1 MFECVI
7 NFDRIVMKRGLFL
20 WGMAALLGA
29 VCLASCSDEKDD
41 VDSPKVEGLPR
52 VSFNTQSGL
61 YVVKVN
67 KSVGL
72 KATVSN
78 ALNPEVS
85 WKRDGKIV
93 SRDTVYMF
101 SSKVL
106 GEYYL
111 KFRVDATN
119 GSTEEEVRV
128 DVVDKTPPVVSLPI
142 PDEGYL
148 TVGNGQDLLISPSV
162 KYSEGATYEWF
173 LEGQKVGT
181 DSVYVFR
188 QTEETEYAM
197 TLTVKNEDGQDRIA
211 FRVRVVPVPVL
222 NIAFEQE
229 EMVVPVGRTLYLQP
243 IVQYA
248 TEAAVYEWKVGGR
261 VQSGVTG
268 TMFAYTPAGEG
279 EVTVEVTGRDGE
291 MVGSAVVQV
300 KCVAAEGTYYRK
312 ATAASKVKCN
322 RVYEFLPAPGQF
334 VNEGYTATTMAEAC
348 AYAEERLEM
357 EAYVSL
363 GGFGGYVVVGFD
375 HSIDNKAGE
384 YDFGITGNSFAGSSE
399 PGIVWVMQDENG
411 NGLPDDTW
419 YELKGSETG
428 KPETVQG
435 YAVTYYRPKA
445 PKMDVQWTD
454 NRGKSGCVDYLAAYH
469 QQDYYY
475 PAWVKENSYTLRGTC
490 LGLRNT
496 QSGDTGFWYNGEY
509 DWGYADNFG
518 NDRLSP
524 DDNHDAAPNSNYFK
538 IEHAVYPDGSPVDLK
553 YIDFVK
559 VQCGVNGKS
568 GWLGEI
574 STEVFGVFDYKM
586 TY

>member
-1 MFECVI
+1 
-7 NFDRIVMKRGLFL
+7 MKRGLFL
-20 WGMAALLGA
+20 WGMVALLGA
-29 VCLASCSDEKDD
+29 VCLCLPSCSDDKGG
-41 VDSPKVEGLPR
+41 VDGPKVEGAPR

-67 KSVGL
+67 KSVEL

-85 WKRDGKIV
+85 WKQDGKIV
-93 SRDTVYMF
+93 SRDTVYTF
-101 SSKVL
+101 SSKVT

-111 KFRVDATN
+111 KFRVDAAN
-119 GSTEEEVRV
+119 GSAEEEVRV

-142 PDEGYL
+142 PEEGYL
-148 TVGNGQDLLISPSV
+148 TAVTGQDLLISPSV
-162 KYSEGATYEWF
+162 KYSEGATYEWV

-229 EMVVPVGRTLYLQP
+229 ELVVPVGRTLYLQP

-248 TEAAVYEWKVGGR
+248 TAAAVYEWR
-261 VQSGVTG
+261 VDGAVQAGTTG
-268 TMFAYTPAGEG
+268 AMFVYTPAGEG
-279 EVTVEVTGRDGE
+279 EVTVEVTGREGE
-291 MVGSAVVQV
+291 TVERAVVQV

-312 ATAASKVKCN
+312 ATATSQVKCN

-348 AYAEERLEM
+348 AYAEERLRS

-375 HSIDNKAGE
+375 HSVDNKAGE

-428 KPETVQG
+428 KPETSQG

-454 NRGKSGCVDYLAAYH
+454 SRGKSGCVDYMAAYH
-469 QQDYYY
+469 HQDYYY

-496 QSGDTGFWYNGEY
+496 QSGETGFWYNGEY

-518 NDRLSP
+518 NDRLSQ
-524 DDNHDAAPNSNYFK
+524 DDNQDAAPNSNYFK
-538 IEHAVYPDGSPVDLK
+538 IENAVYPDGSPVDLK

-586 TY
+586 KY

>member
-1 MFECVI
+1 
-7 NFDRIVMKRGLFL
+7 MKRGLFL

-29 VCLASCSDEKDD
+29 ACLCLPSCSDDKDG
-41 VDSPKVEGLPR
+41 VDGPKVEGAPR

-67 KSVGL
+67 KRVEL

-85 WKRDGKIV
+85 WKQDGKIV
-93 SRDTVYMF
+93 SRDTVYTF
-101 SSKVL
+101 SSKVT
-106 GEYYL
+106 GENYL

-142 PDEGYL
+142 PEAGYL
-148 TVGNGQDLLISPSV
+148 TAVTGQDFLISPSV
-162 KYSEGATYEWF
+162 KYSEGATYEWV

-188 QTEETEYAM
+188 QTGETEYAM

-222 NIAFEQE
+222 NITFEQE
-229 EMVVPVGRTLYLQP
+229 ELVVPEGRTLYLQP
-243 IVQYA
+243 IVLYA
-248 TEAAVYEWKVGGR
+248 TEAAVYEWKVDGT
-261 VQSGVTG
+261 VQAGATG
-268 TMFAYTPAGEG
+268 AMFAYTPAGKG

-291 MVGSAVVQV
+291 TVESATVKV

-312 ATAASKVKCN
+312 ATATSQVKCN

-334 VNEGYTATTMAEAC
+334 VNEGYTVTTMAEAC
-348 AYAEERLEM
+348 AYAEERLRI

-428 KPETVQG
+428 KPETSQG

-454 NRGKSGCVDYLAAYH
+454 SRGKSGCVDYMAAYH
-469 QQDYYY
+469 HQDYYY

-496 QSGDTGFWYNGEY
+496 QSGETGFWYNGEY

-518 NDRLSP
+518 NDRLSQ

-538 IEHAVYPDGSPVDLK
+538 IENAVYPDGSPVDLK

-586 TY
+586 KY